1 MVFKPIDTVKAD
13 EIIRKAISTAESIA
27 NELRGKG
34 ANVVIHEL
42 VPIHIGATDNKLVL
56 TGTTYSKKID
66 DNCALV
72 IYGFFVND
80 TNVKHVKISDGTK
93 TLTYKNIYFINFFTE
108 KIGFDDGFETW
119 GVFKEAS
126 NLVLDFYGV
135 AAGSTV
141 TVFPIGFAIMPEG
154 ETDIIV

>member
-13 EIIRKAISTAESIA
+13 EIIRKAISTAESVA

-34 ANVVIHEL
+34 VNVIVHEL
-42 VPIHIGATDNKLVL
+42 VPTHLGLTDNKLVL
-56 TGTTYSKKID
+56 TGTQFSKKID

-80 TNVKHVKISDGTK
+80 TAVKHVKISNGTK
-93 TLTYKNIYFINFFTE
+93 ELTYKNIAFINNFTE
-108 KIGFDDGFETW
+108 KVGFDDGFESW

-126 NLVLDFYGV
+126 NPTFDFYGV
-135 AAGSTV
+135 TANSTV

-154 ETDIIV
+154 TADIVV